1 MEIWRWLTFLVP
13 RVRTWP
19 FLPVF
24 SEPITQ
30 AERGKED
37 KAFCLAWQCTINTS
51 MGDHGVCVCVC
62 SCSCVWWIHQFKAGK
77 PSQMSLQW
85 RHFQHLSRTF
95 RKSDTRSRQWYTRK
109 SANTSPS
116 CQKVQRRHLWEWS
129 SRFCVS
135 KPERATASLLLVPS
149 SAQQI
154 RAHLEKILKP
164 TEQDGK
170 TIGVVKAETSSSKH
184 F

>member
-77 PSQMSLQW
+77 PSQKSLQR

-95 RKSDTRSRQWYTRK
+95 RKYDTRSRQWYTRK
-109 SANTSPS
+109 SATR
-116 CQKVQRRHLWEWS
+116 RRHVRKCSGGICESDRHAFVW
-129 SRFCVS
+129 VN
-135 KPERATASLLLVPS
+135 PS
-149 SAQQI
+149 GRRRHCSWCLQV
-154 RAHLEKILKP
+154 RNKYVLTWKRY
-164 TEQDGK
+164 
-170 TIGVVKAETSSSKH
+170 
-184 F
+184 